1 MQILLIEDER
11 RTAAFIVRALKAQGM
26 TVAASEDGRE
36 GLTRAITEPYD
47 LVILDLLLP
56 GIDGLTVLRELR
68 VRKPELPVLI
78 LSARS
83 DLETKLRGFDLGAN
97 DYLVKPF
104 SLDELIARM
113 RAHVGRGPAGER
125 EVLRVGSLALDVARR
140 EVRVNGS
147 PNRLTDL
154 EFRLLHHLVGRHG
167 EVVSREQLL
176 SVVWGYDF
184 DPRSNVVDVGIRRLR
199 KKLGPDA
206 PIETVRNVGYRL
218 GAA

>member
-11 RTAAFIVRALKAQGM
+11 RTADFITRALKAHGISV
-26 TVAASEDGRE
+26 VAAEDGRE
-36 GLTRAITEPYD
+36 GLMRAITEGFD
-47 LVILDLLLP
+47 LVVLDLMLP
-56 GIDGLTVLRELR
+56 GLDGLTVLRELR
-68 VRKPELPVLI
+68 ARKPGLPVLI
-78 LSARS
+78 LSARA
-83 DLETKLRGFDLGAN
+83 DLDTKLRGFDLGAD

-104 SLDELIARM
+104 SLDELIARV
-113 RAHVGRGPAGER
+113 RAQLRRAAADPGDTLRAGP
-125 EVLRVGSLALDVARR
+125 LALDVARR

-147 PNRLTDL
+147 ASRLTDL
-154 EFRLLHHLVGRHG
+154 EFRLLHHLVGRRG

-218 GAA
+218 VVA